1 MYLPEVTR
9 SLPLPVPHWRWR
21 RILRIQMSQAF
32 PTTTPTDLQIHL
44 LGVTRILVD
53 GVPVED
59 RAWTRRKS
67 KALVKL
73 LALAPHHQLHREQ
86 LMELLWPE
94 QEPELAVNNLN
105 KVLHAARRA
114 LEPQLKNGAESR
126 FLSTQ
131 EQQLVLRAAGGFWID
146 VAAFEQQAQTALQ
159 GADVAAY
166 EAALAL
172 YTGPLLEEDRY
183 EDWAV
188 TRREQLQRLHQRLL
202 ARAAQLYE
210 AEGSTAAAADNAT
223 SKALDCWQQ
232 LLGFNATNEE
242 AHRALMR
249 LFASQ
254 GSRHEALAQFQRCRE
269 ALRKELDAEPE
280 RATVALYEQILA
292 GKLAAQ
298 PPSDNGIMT
307 AAAMGEVQVVAPQQ
321 VAEGQAA
328 PAAQTPTNA
337 AEPPLPKIAGR
348 VTMLLLMVAAL
359 VASAIYQYRNRTNT
373 QLESIA
379 VLPFANSSP
388 DVNLDYLS
396 DGITESLINSLSRLP
411 RLRVLA
417 RTTAFRYKGKD
428 FDPTVIGQQL
438 NVRAILTGRV
448 LQRGEELFI
457 QADLI
462 DTTTGAQIWGEKY
475 NRHWSDLPAVQADI
489 ARVLTEKLR
498 LHFNEDL
505 RQTLTKQQTANADA
519 FQNYLK
525 GRYYWNLRK
534 VAEVRLAIDHFNRAL
549 QLDPTYAAAYSGLA
563 DAWHTLSGL
572 ELPPNEAIPRARE
585 AATKALQL
593 DPQLAAAHASLAI
606 VKWRYD
612 WQFGAAETG
621 FRQAIALDPNYAPAH
636 QWLGL
641 LLTYRKRFDEGVREL
656 QQAQQLDPLSSII
669 HANLALPHYF
679 QRRHDQAIA
688 QIKRALDLNQSF
700 PFGHFFLG
708 WAYEQK
714 GEHATALAEFQKA
727 VELDNTP
734 PALAYQAHGLA
745 SAGKLAEA
753 RELYG
758 KLQEMRQQRYVSPY
772 HLAVVALGLGEQQ
785 QALDWLNQAAVEHAD
800 AFVLLSVEPKFDP
813 LRNTPQFVELLW
825 RTGLEK

>member
-1 MYLPEVTR
+1 
-9 SLPLPVPHWRWR
+9 
-21 RILRIQMSQAF
+21 MSQALR
-32 PTTTPTDLQIHL
+32 TTTQTELQIHL
-44 LGVTRILVD
+44 LGATRILVD

-73 LALAPHHQLHREQ
+73 LALAPQHYLHREQ

-94 QEPELAVNNLN
+94 QEPELAANNLN

-114 LEPQLKNGAESR
+114 LEPQLKNGADSR

-131 EQQLVLRAAGGFWID
+131 EQQLILRAHDGLWLD
-146 VAAFEQQAQTALQ
+146 VAAFKQQAQTALQ
-159 GADVAAY
+159 GTDLSAH
-166 EAALAL
+166 ETALAL

-188 TRREQLQRLHQRLL
+188 ARREQLQRLHQRLL
-202 ARAAQLYE
+202 TRTAQLYE
-210 AEGSTAAAADNAT
+210 TSSSPIAGTAFD
-223 SKALDCWQQ
+223 KAIECWQQ
-232 LLGFNATNEE
+232 LLSFNTTNEE

-249 LFASQ
+249 LFASH
-254 GSRHEALAQFQRCRE
+254 GSRHQALSQFQQCRDS
-269 ALRKELDAEPE
+269 LRKELDVEPE
-280 RATVALYEQILA
+280 HATLALYEQILV
-292 GKLAAQ
+292 GKSLET
-298 PPSDNGIMT
+298 PRSDNGFARLPDHSPLITTPSWGANHSANPATEIGKYAKATSIGAIAEIAEKPTT
-307 AAAMGEVQVVAPQQ
+307 AIPNSLAPIRDPKARRIRQLVWPVFLLALLAIGAIYYFRQQ
-321 VAEGQAA
+321 TA
-328 PAAQTPTNA
+328 PAVEA
-337 AEPPLPKIAGR
+337 
-348 VTMLLLMVAAL
+348 
-359 VASAIYQYRNRTNT
+359 
-373 QLESIA
+373 IA
-379 VLPFANSSP
+379 VLPFANGSAEP
-388 DVNLDYLS
+388 NLDYLS

-411 RLRVLA
+411 KLRVLA
-417 RTTAFRYKGKD
+417 RTTAFRYKGKE
-428 FDPTVIGQQL
+428 FDPVVIGQQL

-448 LQRGEELFI
+448 QLRGEELFI

-462 DTTTGAQIWGEKY
+462 DTATGAQMWGEKY

-498 LHFNEDL
+498 LHFSGDVQQHL
-505 RQTLTKQQTANADA
+505 LSKQQTAHAEA
-519 FQNYLK
+519 FLNYLK
-525 GRYYWNLRK
+525 GRYYWNQRK
-534 VAEVRLAIDHFNRAL
+534 VADVRLAIDHFNRAL
-549 QLDPTYAAAYSGLA
+549 QQDPTYADAYAGLA

-585 AATKALQL
+585 AATKALEL

-612 WQFGAAETG
+612 WQFDEAERG
-621 FRQAIALDPNYAPAH
+621 FRQAIRLDPNYAPAH

-641 LLTYRKRFDEGVREL
+641 LLTYRKRFAEGTREL

-669 HANLALPHYF
+669 NANLALPPYF
-679 QRRHDQAIA
+679 ERRYDEAIA

-700 PFGHFFLG
+700 PFGHLFLG

-714 GEHATALAEFQKA
+714 GEHSTALAEFQKA
-727 VELDNTP
+727 VELDKTP

-745 SAGKLAEA
+745 SAGKHTEA
-753 RELYG
+753 RELFAR
-758 KLQEMRQQRYVSPY
+758 LQTLRQERYVSPY

-785 QALDWLNQAAVEHAD
+785 QALDWLSRAAAEHAD
-800 AFVLLSVEPKFDP
+800 AFVLLSVEPKFDS
-813 LRNTPQFVELLW
+813 LRTTPQFVELMR